1 MKDVP
6 LAPPVR
12 IEEYY
17 ELRLYQMHQARMP
30 DFHHLMGTDVPPI
43 FERCGISAP
52 LALWEGHGG
61 PLSPLYAYILPWRN
75 LDRRMEAW
83 KRFYA
88 DPEWLAKLAV
98 NYGGEQRVDRSHVF
112 VLRPSPV
119 WSRFRSEPDA
129 GPVGSVHELRLI
141 DVDNFDP
148 MLSHTALAETDLP
161 FMTRKGATVLGVF
174 MTWFGTR
181 MNQAVTITA
190 WPDAEAL
197 RSAAIAYQT
206 DDGIRAARDE
216 ERRRHG
222 QPLVRGSDVHVL
234 RPTRYGAPLPNLAPR
249 G

>member
-12 IEEYY
+12 IAEYY
-17 ELRLYQMHQARMP
+17 ELRLYQMHAARMP
-30 DFHHLMGTDVPPI
+30 YFHRLMGTDVPPI
-43 FERCGISAP
+43 FERTGISAP
-52 LALWEGHGG
+52 LAHWEGHGG

-83 KRFYA
+83 KRFYT
-88 DPEWLAKLAV
+88 DPEWIAKLAA

-119 WSRFRSEPDA
+119 WSRFRTEPDA
-129 GPVGSVHELRLI
+129 GAVGCVHELRLI

-148 MLSHTALAETDLP
+148 MLSHAALAETDLP

-197 RSAAIAYQT
+197 RSASIAYQT
-206 DDGIRAARDE
+206 DEAVRSARDE
-216 ERRRHG
+216 ERKRHG
-222 QPLVRGSDVHVL
+222 RPLVRGSDVHVL
-234 RPTRYGAPLPNLAPR
+234 RPTVYGAPLPNLAAR